1 MNTSLEGA
9 KMHKHLPAPTSY
21 FLHLKVVWWDK
32 QWQEALEALLDESL
46 YLGTFPFWILIKCR
60 VFPRWFSNEV
70 HVGFHS
76 SIKEQTDKY
85 HFPCSPSIIHLGP
98 NEKMNTERQHIT
110 AQMNWAWNR
119 DGSERQKDKRISID
133 FDKEQSRQSSKSDI
147 VLWWWG
153 RQMEVIRESLSSNL
167 SIILHQGSIQI
178 KQWCQKQ
185 GWSNLQSES
194 SEKGV
199 TKGFVHVYFPL
210 PPQRQSNRSEC

>member
-1 MNTSLEGA
+1 MLDSIQVSRNRQINIISL
-9 KMHKHLPAPTSY
+9 
-21 FLHLKVVWWDK
+21 
-32 QWQEALEALLDESL
+32 ALLLSF
-46 YLGTFPFWILIKCR
+46 TWVQMK
-60 VFPRWFSNEV
+60 RWTLRGNTLLLKWNE
-70 HVGFHS
+70 H
-76 SIKEQTDKY
+76 E
-85 HFPCSPSIIHLGP
+85 
-98 NEKMNTERQHIT
+98 TEMDQ
-110 AQMNWAWNR
+110 Q
-119 DGSERQKDKRISID
+119 RQKDKRISID

-199 TKGFVHVYFPL
+199 TKALFASTSLFPL
-210 PPQRQSNRSEC
+210 KDNPIEASVNTTTHFHSLSFDFGVDFVWNHRLLI